1 MCLSLK
7 NAICKGEVVT
17 KLRSDR
23 GSHVALG
30 GPPERGGRGTVGAI
44 KLSSSQLLITR
55 RYGYYVTL
63 QRCIV
68 VCIIITHYG

>member
-1 MCLSLK
+1 MWHFAGRRK
-7 NAICKGEVVT
+7 
-17 KLRSDR
+17 
-23 GSHVALG
+23 
-30 GPPERGGRGTVGAI
+30 RGGRGTVGAI

-68 VCIIITHYG
+68 VCIIVTHYG